1 MTWKKKFD
9 SGLVGVKKRAGHLS
23 YDVKTDLEVRDW
35 VLQQRENNLPVTR
48 TTLSEYARKAINK
61 PGFKAAEGLLKQFL
75 QRHDLSLRTRTS
87 VAQNLPEDLKRR
99 KDVFYRHVSILRMET
114 DFEFVVNMDETAV
127 FFDTVPSHTIAK
139 KGAKRV
145 VIRSTGGR
153 ETPPDRCPCCNIV
166 WNNTSTARHL
176 QR

>member
-1 MTWKKKFD
+1 MWRQIWRSEIGFFNKE
-9 SGLVGVKKRAGHLS
+9 
-23 YDVKTDLEVRDW
+23 KTISLWPE
-35 VLQQRENNLPVTR
+35 LLFPSM
-48 TTLSEYARKAINK
+48 LGK
-61 PGFKAAEGLLKQFL
+61 PSTSQVKAAEGLLKQFL

-99 KDVFYRHVSILRMET
+99 MDVFYRHVSILRMET